1 MTGTRTTQGG
11 DPRGPGA
18 SLLEELAE
26 RGLVADHTD
35 RSALESRL
43 DSPTPLYCGFDPTAD
58 SLHIGN
64 LQSIMLLRRFQLAG
78 HPPVALVGGATGMIG
93 DPSGRSSERQFLD
106 SEVLDANRAAIGAQL
121 GTLLDFE
128 GEAAATLVD
137 NRDWTGSVGVLE
149 FLRDVGKYVTV
160 STMLAKE
167 SVKGRMDRESGISFT
182 EFSYMLL
189 QANDFYV
196 LHTDRGV
203 DLQVAGSD
211 QWGNITAGVDLIR
224 RRTGDVAH
232 GLTAPLIVRSDGSKF
247 GKSEGENI
255 WLSADRT
262 SPYQMYQ
269 YLLNVPDDDVEDL
282 LARLTT
288 VPVPECREVGASH
301 LAAPEKREGQRRL
314 AREVVALIH
323 GPEVVPVIEAA
334 AAVWFGGSVLDA
346 AADTLE
352 MLAGETPS
360 TSLAHD
366 EVVGADPLELFLPD
380 ALAKS
385 KGEIR
390 RNSSG
395 YYLNQVGLAERD
407 GGEAAAVTDRDLLH
421 GRFLLLQR
429 GRKARHLI
437 VIEP

>member
-189 QANDFYV
+189 QANDFYGA
-196 LHTDRGV
+196 H
-203 DLQVAGSD
+203 GS
-211 QWGNITAGVDLIR
+211 R
-224 RRTGDVAH
+224 RR
-232 GLTAPLIVRSDGSKF
+232 
-247 GKSEGENI
+247 
-255 WLSADRT
+255 
-262 SPYQMYQ
+262 SPG
-269 YLLNVPDDDVEDL
+269 
-282 LARLTT
+282 
-288 VPVPECREVGASH
+288 CG
-301 LAAPEKREGQRRL
+301 
-314 AREVVALIH
+314 
-323 GPEVVPVIEAA
+323 
-334 AAVWFGGSVLDA
+334 F
-346 AADTLE
+346 
-352 MLAGETPS
+352 
-360 TSLAHD
+360 
-366 EVVGADPLELFLPD
+366 
-380 ALAKS
+380 
-385 KGEIR
+385 
-390 RNSSG
+390 
-395 YYLNQVGLAERD
+395 
-407 GGEAAAVTDRDLLH
+407 
-421 GRFLLLQR
+421 
-429 GRKARHLI
+429 
-437 VIEP
+437 